1 MTSGAL
7 PFDWAFLQLYLGQ
20 MIERKVNFNR
30 KGIKTMKHIFCALA
44 LTVAFTTIALGQ
56 VTQAHQKHEMNS
68 QKAEM
73 SLYPTAEIQWKDGP
87 ASLPAGAKV
96 AVLEGDPAKEG
107 FFTMRL
113 WLPDGFKIQPH
124 WHPKVEHVTVIS
136 GTFNVGMGEKFDQTA
151 TRAMPTGTFGFWPA
165 EMKHFA
171 WAKGETV
178 LQLHGT
184 GPWMINYVNPS
195 DDPRKPKQ

>member
-1 MTSGAL
+1 MKQIL
-7 PFDWAFLQLYLGQ
+7 CAF
-20 MIERKVNFNR
+20 
-30 KGIKTMKHIFCALA
+30 A
-44 LTVAFTTIALGQ
+44 LTVAVTSIALGQ
-56 VTQAHQKHEMNS
+56 VTQSPQKHEMTDS

-87 ASLPAGAKV
+87 ASLSAGAKF
-96 AVLEGDPAKEG
+96 AVLEGDPSKEG

-113 WLPDGFKIQPH
+113 LLPDGFKIQPH

-136 GTFNVGMGEKFDQTA
+136 GTFNLGMGEKFDQAA
-151 TRAMPTGTFGFWPA
+151 TREMPAGTFGFWPA
-165 EMKHFA
+165 EMRHFA
-171 WAKGETV
+171 WAKGETI

-195 DDPRKPKQ
+195 DDPRKPKSN